1 MSASRT
7 PSERPA
13 GRMAPLARLPVFFA
27 LEGKRAVVA
36 GGNAGAAW
44 KAELLSAAGA
54 SVEVFAA
61 EVSDEMAALAARSDS
76 PLPKGEVDRASE
88 AKRGRVRG
96 YDLLGNHQALS
107 PGSPGSRAG
116 SPTSP
121 ERGEV
126 GAEQEVDAEQER
138 EPRGTVVIHPRSWE
152 AKDLA
157 GAAIAVGAF
166 ETDADSECFA
176 SAARAA
182 GVPVNVVDRPAFCDF
197 SFGAIVN
204 RSPLVIGVSTDGAA
218 PVFAQAMRAKLEAFL
233 PKGFAAWAQA
243 AQGWRARLKELGL
256 SFAARRRFWQ
266 AFTAYALRHPGL
278 EPTQAQFDGFV
289 REVRDEGAAVE
300 AGSVTLVGAGPGDPE
315 LLTLR
320 AVRALQSADV
330 ILFDDLVAP
339 EILDFARRE
348 ARKMLVG
355 KTGYGPSCRQDD
367 INRMMVKLAR
377 AGKRV
382 VRLKG
387 GDPMIFGRAGE
398 EIAACR
404 AAGLAVEVVPGIAAA
419 QAAASRLGV
428 SLTHRREA
436 QRVQYVTGHAQ
447 DGALPAALDWR
458 SLADPNVTTA
468 VYMPART
475 LRALAAKA
483 VAEGLDPKTPA
494 IAVARATRPDEIVIA
509 GTVADIAERVATASP
524 RGPLIVLIGRVLAN
538 TAKMAAASQQERV
551 TRYGRP
557 MRPTPAM
564 QR

>member
-1 MSASRT
+1 MSISRQ

-13 GRMAPLARLPVFFA
+13 ARMEPLSRLPVFFA
-27 LEGKRAVVA
+27 LEGRRAVVA

-54 SVEVFAA
+54 TVDVFAA
-61 EVSDEMAALAARSDS
+61 DVSEEMAALAARSDS

-96 YDLLGNHQALS
+96 YDLLGNHKAPS
-107 PGSPGSRAG
+107 PGSLR

-121 ERGEV
+121 QRGEV
-126 GAEQEVDAEQER
+126 GAEQEADAEQER
-138 EPRGTVVIHPRSWE
+138 EPRGTVVLHPRPWRTQ
-152 AKDLA
+152 DLA
-157 GAAIAVGAF
+157 GAAMAVGAF
-166 ETDADSECFA
+166 ETDAAAERFA
-176 SAARAA
+176 NAARAA

-204 RSPLVIGVSTDGAA
+204 RSPLVIGISTDGAA
-218 PVFAQAMRAKLEAFL
+218 PVFAQAIRAKLEAFL
-233 PKGFAAWAQA
+233 PAGFAAWAQA
-243 AQGWRARLKELGL
+243 AQGWRARLKDLRL
-256 SFAARRRFWQ
+256 SFAGRRRFWQ

-278 EPTQAQFDGFV
+278 KPTKAQFDRFAS
-289 REVRDEGAAVE
+289 EVRDEGAAID

-339 EILDFARRE
+339 VILDFARRE

-355 KTGYGPSCRQDD
+355 KTGYAPSCRQDD
-367 INRMMVKLAR
+367 INRMMVSLAK

-404 AAGLAVEVVPGIAAA
+404 AAGLAVEVVPGITAA
-419 QAAASRLGV
+419 QGAASRLGA

-436 QRVQYVTGHAQ
+436 QRVQYLTGHAQ
-447 DGALPAALDWR
+447 DGALPDAFDWQ
-458 SLADPNVTTA
+458 SLAHPSVTT
-468 VYMPART
+468 VIYMPTRT
-475 LRALAAKA
+475 LAELASRAMAA
-483 VAEGLDPKTPA
+483 GLDPSTPA
-494 IAVARATRPDEIVIA
+494 IAVARATRSDETVIA
-509 GTVADIAERVATASP
+509 ATIADIAERVATAAP
-524 RGPLIVLIGRVLAN
+524 RGPLIVLIGRVLAQGG
-538 TAKMAAASQQERV
+538 KAAA
-551 TRYGRP
+551 TRAEHGAGPKKR
-557 MRPTPAM
+557 RRAATAA
-564 QR
+564 